1 MDKVRINLLFP
12 KPLAAALEKEKERTG
27 KSISQMIRD
36 AVEAYLKDA
45 GV

>member
-27 KSISQMIRD
+27 KTLSEMIRA
-36 AVEAYLKDA
+36 AVEAYLKRV
-45 GV
+45 GL